1 MSATKTLDEVQRL
14 NRVSARLDELASQ
27 HPLAFEV
34 LSGIAGTI
42 RDSAV
47 LMEVLVATEIC
58 SQGGVQ

>member
-1 MSATKTLDEVQRL
+1 MSATKILDEVQRL

-27 HPLAFEV
+27 HPLAFEALAV
-34 LSGIAGTI
+34 IAGTI

-47 LMEVLVATEIC
+47 LLEVLVATKIW